1 MTFKKK
7 LLNKEIGL
15 AVWGTGYIGLSSMV
29 YFAEKGVKCLG
40 YDIDNKKVE
49 LINKGILTI
58 PELKNW
64 FNIDIKKLSKKS
76 LVKAT
81 SDFKQLINEKYLVHL
96 IAIPTEKNGKPYFSI
111 LFNVLDKLTSLIKKK
126 IKPVIIIESTLTPK
140 FTKKFIIPYLEKKGH
155 KESDYILGIA
165 PRRDW
170 FVANTKTIEKLDRVV
185 GGKNINEGKIIKNIL
200 SIVCKKI
207 HVSSDYSIAEMVK
220 SIENSYRHMEISLAN
235 QLSIAYDNYNM
246 REVLHLVGTKWNIG
260 TFYPGFGTG
269 GYCIPL
275 SSQYVLREIKNKKKL
290 TLLRETI
297 KTDKQINTMI
307 AKSIIKRKPKSVG
320 VLGLSYKG
328 NLKVDILS
336 PVKPF
341 IEYLCKKKIS
351 VKIFDPYYNKNEI
364 SKKLG
369 IQTFKYPE
377 DLKLFDCL
385 IISVDHK
392 LFKKNFNKT
401 KKYLNNC
408 KFILDNMGVWKDF
421 EIPDNITYK
430 ISGNTNWI

>member
-1 MTFKKK
+1 M
-7 LLNKEIGL
+7 
-15 AVWGTGYIGLSSMV
+15 
-29 YFAEKGVKCLG
+29 
-40 YDIDNKKVE
+40 
-49 LINKGILTI
+49 
-58 PELKNW
+58 
-64 FNIDIKKLSKKS
+64 
-76 LVKAT
+76 
-81 SDFKQLINEKYLVHL
+81 
-96 IAIPTEKNGKPYFSI
+96 
-111 LFNVLDKLTSLIKKK
+111 
-126 IKPVIIIESTLTPK
+126 
-140 FTKKFIIPYLEKKGH
+140 
-155 KESDYILGIA
+155 
-165 PRRDW
+165 
-170 FVANTKTIEKLDRVV
+170 DRVV

-341 IEYLCKKKIS
+341 IEYLCNKKIS